1 MGDLRTNETPRALL
15 GALLQSTVAQ
25 NDVNRRHED
34 TDVGILE
41 FSKANVPGFSRDV
54 RALAVQMLFA
64 TPFLVFQSSIAF
76 RYIDHRSVGP

>member
-1 MGDLRTNETPRALL
+1 M
-15 GALLQSTVAQ
+15 
-25 NDVNRRHED
+25 
-34 TDVGILE
+34 GILK
-41 FSKANVPGFSRDV
+41 FRKANVPGFSRDV